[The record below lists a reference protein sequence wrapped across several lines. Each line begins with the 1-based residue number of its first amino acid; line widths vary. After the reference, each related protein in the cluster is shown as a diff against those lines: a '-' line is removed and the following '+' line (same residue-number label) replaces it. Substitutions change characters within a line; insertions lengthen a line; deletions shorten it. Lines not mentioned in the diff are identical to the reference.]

1 VHKPNTPIRP
11 IARERGVVL
20 IVSLVLLLILTM
32 ISVTVARLQTVE
44 ERMAQNINNRQ
55 LAMEAAEATL
65 RDVEFNVRQA
75 LPGFTD
81 FSGGSAGLYTLIPAN
96 GSVLSTINWTLP
108 AQTLTSVVIAGPP
121 LAAVMLNQ
129 QPVAIA
135 EMLPAVCWPGDNCS
149 MKTFPQQVA
158 PTFRVTSRGYGA
170 DTTATITVQSIVH

>member
-1 VHKPNTPIRP
+1 VRKLNTPLRP
-11 IARERGVVL
+11 VARQRGVVL
-20 IVSLVLLLILTM
+20 IISLVLLLILTM

-44 ERMAQNINNRQ
+44 ERMAQNIHNRQ

-81 FSGGSAGLYTLIPAN
+81 FSGATAGLYTLIPAN
-96 GSVLSTINWTLP
+96 GSVLSTINWALP
-108 AQTLTSVVIAGPP
+108 AQILTSVAIAGPA
-121 LAAVMLNQ
+121 LSGVTLNQ

-135 EMLPAVCWPGDNCS
+135 ELLPAVCWPGDNCS

-158 PTFRVTSRGYGA
+158 PTYRVTSRGYGA